1 MSSVFAA
8 AATTPSNPIGTF
20 FSQYG
25 LIIILAVLLIFMFWS
40 SRRRQAKQKLEQ
52 EAKARQTVPGAEVLL
67 QGGLYGT
74 IVSYNPDNLDEPAII
89 ELTDGV
95 HIRVHSQA
103 ILRVVTPTEF
113 EAHEHDA
120 VDADAEA
127 AIEIPDHEAI
137 TPEAIAPELGGDTAG
152 EPHVETAEET
162 AKRLADEQRR
172 TDEKKDG
179 PEA

>member
-1 MSSVFAA
+1 MAQ
-8 AATTPSNPIGTF
+8 F

-95 HIRVHSQA
+95 NIRVHSQA

-113 EAHEHDA
+113 EAHEHDS
-120 VDADAEA
+120 VSPEAEA
-127 AIEIPDHEAI
+127 AIEIPDHDDI
-137 TPEAIAPELGGDTAG
+137 TPEAIAPELASDEGKSAAPRIESAD
-152 EPHVETAEET
+152 ET
-162 AKRLADEQRR
+162 AKRLADEQRKS
-172 TDEKKDG
+172 DEKKDN